1 MSLAKE
7 FALAVRESLPDL
19 DESRL
24 NRQRNDGKY
33 YEDEYAEPIKRYF
46 SERGVS
52 SLETRYS
59 ARWKCTPVCAI
70 ASSARLCF
78 LYFGNSGKNGEA
90 AFEKGLKNDLEHP
103 STTKM
108 DAVVGESFCE
118 CKCQE
123 ILSTSHTPLNKRYLD
138 SELFQKFGV
147 EKYTLKP
154 MVSTDGETIRV
165 WKALQFDV
173 AELGIKY
180 EKSVDYT
187 RLHLDLKQMICH
199 LIAIANE
206 CKGKPAVLQ
215 YVFFTPNREQIK
227 KYPKVADLYE
237 ELKREWSAVTAHD
250 TAISKF
256 ADEHK
261 IKIAEPKYVEIGS
274 VKDFLLNP

>member
-7 FALAVRESLPDL
+7 FALAVRESLQDL

-24 NRQRNDGKY
+24 NQQRNDGKY
-33 YEDEYAEPIKRYF
+33 YEDKYAEPIKRYF
-46 SERGVS
+46 SECGVS

-78 LYFGNSGKNGEA
+78 LYFGKNA
-90 AFEKGLKNDLEHP
+90 AFEKGLKNDLKPP

-108 DAVVGESFCE
+108 DAAVGESFCE

-123 ILSTSHTPLNKRYLD
+123 ILSTSHAPLNERYLGSD
-138 SELFQKFGV
+138 LFGKFGV
-147 EKYTLKP
+147 KKYTLKP
-154 MVSTDGETIRV
+154 MVSTDGETIRA
-165 WKALQFDV
+165 WNALQFDV

-180 EKSVDYT
+180 EKPVDYT

-206 CKGKPAVLQ
+206 CKGKPAVLR
-215 YVFFTPNREQIK
+215 YVFFTPNRAQIK
-227 KYPKVADLYE
+227 KYLKVAALYE
-237 ELKREWSAVTAHD
+237 ELKREWSAVTAPG
-250 TAISKF
+250 TAISEF
-256 ADEHK
+256 AAEHG
-261 IKIAEPKYVEIGS
+261 IKIAKPEYVEIGS

>member
-7 FALAVRESLPDL
+7 YALAVRESLPDL

-78 LYFGNSGKNGEA
+78 LYFGKNSEA
-90 AFEKGLKNDLEHP
+90 AFEKGLKNDLKHP

-108 DAVVGESFCE
+108 DAAVGESFCE

-123 ILSTSHTPLNKRYLD
+123 ILSTSHAPLNERYLD
-138 SELFQKFGV
+138 SKLFGEFGV
-147 EKYTLKP
+147 KKYTLKP
-154 MVSTDGETIRV
+154 MVSTDGETIRA
-165 WKALQFDV
+165 WRALQFDV
-173 AELGIKY
+173 AELGIEY
-180 EKSVDYT
+180 EKPVDYT

-199 LIAIANE
+199 LIAIAKE

-215 YVFFTPNREQIK
+215 YVFFTPNRALIK
-227 KYPKVADLYE
+227 KYPKVDALYE
-237 ELKREWSAVTAHD
+237 ELKLEWSAVTAHD
-250 TAISKF
+250 TAISEF
-256 ADEHK
+256 ARTHK
-261 IKIAEPKYVEIGS
+261 ITIAKPKYVEIGS
-274 VKDFLLNP
+274 VEDFLLNP

>member
-7 FALAVRESLPDL
+7 FALAVRDSLQDL

-78 LYFGNSGKNGEA
+78 LYFGKNGEA
-90 AFEKGLKNDLEHP
+90 AFEKGLKNDLKHP

-108 DAVVGESFCE
+108 DAAVGERFYE

-123 ILSTSHTPLNKRYLD
+123 ILSTSHEPLNERYLD
-138 SELFQKFGV
+138 SKLFGEFGV
-147 EKYTLKP
+147 KEYTLKP
-154 MVSTDGETIRV
+154 MVSTDGETIRAWRV
-165 WKALQFDV
+165 LQFDV
-173 AELGIKY
+173 AKLGIKY
-180 EKSVDYT
+180 EKPVDYT

-206 CKGKPAVLQ
+206 CKGKQAVLR
-215 YVFFTPNREQIK
+215 YVFFTPNRAQIE
-227 KYPKVADLYE
+227 KYPKVAALYE
-237 ELKREWSAVTAHD
+237 ELKCEWSAVTAPG

-256 ADEHK
+256 AAKHGITIDEP
-261 IKIAEPKYVEIGS
+261 EYVEIGS
-274 VKDFLLNP
+274 VEDFLLNP